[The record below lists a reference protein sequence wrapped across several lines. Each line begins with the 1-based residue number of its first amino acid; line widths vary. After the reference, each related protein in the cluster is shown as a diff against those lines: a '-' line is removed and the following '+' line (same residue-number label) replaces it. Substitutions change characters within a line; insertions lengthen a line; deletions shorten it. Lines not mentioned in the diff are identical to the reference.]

1 MNTATSPA
9 RTKTESTEEKRSLN
23 ETAYLLGQCL
33 AAATLLGRD
42 LHGALETEG
51 DLLKVVLLE
60 ETNLLPK
67 LAELNHLAGRIN
79 HAVNALPGSGPEF

>member
-1 MNTATSPA
+1 MSTTTRPA
-9 RTKTESTEEKRSLN
+9 RTETGPTEEKRSLN
-23 ETAYLLGQCL
+23 ETAYLLGRCL

-42 LHGALETEG
+42 LHGVLEAEG
-51 DLLKVVLLE
+51 DHLKVVLLE

-79 HAVNALPGSGPEF
+79 HAVNALPGSGPRF